1 MSKDENEELKKYFK
15 KNLDKG
21 FIRVSQ
27 SPIALLVMFLKK
39 PGGRLRFYIDYRIFN
54 NILIKNRYFLLLIL
68 KTLNKLSK
76 IVIFIKLDII
86 LAFNRIR
93 MAESQE

>member
-1 MSKDENEELKKYFK
+1 MSKDENKKLKKYFR

-27 SPIALLVMFLKK
+27 SPIALLVIFIKK
-39 PGGRLRFYIDYRIFN
+39 LGGGLRFYMNYRTLN
-54 NILIKNRYFLLLIL
+54 NILIKSKYPLLLIL

-76 IVIFIKLDII
+76 AVIFIK
-86 LAFNRIR
+86 
-93 MAESQE
+93 